1 MQTQDLGLQLYILM
15 GFEAKKKKKKKK
27 KAQPVA
33 LWMELANNWA

>member
-15 GFEAKKKKKKKK
+15 GFEAKKKKKKK
-27 KAQPVA
+27 AQPVA

>member
-27 KAQPVA
+27 AQPVA